1 MGLPGLPSIGGEL
14 SYQVLARKWRPQSFE
29 ELVGQEHV
37 ATTLLNA
44 LKSSRMP
51 HALLFTGAR
60 GVGKTSA
67 ARILAKSLRCP
78 KAKDFVPCN
87 ECHDCQEITAGRS
100 IDVIEVDGASN
111 NGVEN
116 IRELRE
122 TVGYM
127 PSTGKYK
134 VYIIDEVHMLS
145 TSAFNAL
152 LKTLEEPPP
161 HVIFIFATTE
171 PQKIPVTILSRCQRF
186 DFRRIPVRKVVD
198 RLKTIIEAEGV
209 EAEPQALWLL
219 ARESEGSMRDSQSLL
234 DQVIT
239 FCGTKVTHTQV
250 VEVLGLTDRTLLST
264 SLRALVDR
272 NAASC
277 LQIIE
282 RVFHQGYDPKQFA
295 QDLLEHLRNLM
306 IVKVSVAS
314 GNTTSTGEFLD
325 LPDQEIDELKKYA
338 DELSNEDVHMLFDM
352 TLKGVGDVLRAQ
364 DPRIVLEML
373 LLRLSQAPRLTSIEK
388 LIASIENGGSKNPT
402 AVSTKPVIPA
412 TPTRTPLRSEAPVQT
427 ATPVRAAAA
436 PTVAV
441 ASGGSDLERWAEL
454 VGIIKKEKPL
464 LGAKLEYAFLQN
476 LEGENLVIGFRKEQE
491 FFYNQVAQKEVVNQ
505 IVDVVAKHWGRKYKV
520 QVTLS
525 QGSPNQSSPKE
536 AREAAETAVNDRIR
550 EQVESH
556 PLVREAKDVFK
567 ARITSIKESQ

>member
-1 MGLPGLPSIGGEL
+1 M

>member
-1 MGLPGLPSIGGEL
+1 VGLPGLPSIGGEL